1 MNRTIIKTKDAP
13 SPVGTYNQGIKVNG
27 LIYTSG
33 QIALNPKTNKLIDG
47 GIDLQIDQIF
57 KNLDAI
63 CKFAGSSIGSAVKL
77 TVFLTDITY
86 APLVNKQIKK
96 WFDCVVYHLYSI
108 RKRRFWLFIL
118 RKSVKNFCL
127 ILSIDNFYL

>member
-96 WFDCVVYHLYSI
+96 WFDSDSYPARSMVEVSKLPLNSNVGIECI
-108 RKRRFWLFIL
+108 AIE
-118 RKSVKNFCL
+118 
-127 ILSIDNFYL
+127 DE